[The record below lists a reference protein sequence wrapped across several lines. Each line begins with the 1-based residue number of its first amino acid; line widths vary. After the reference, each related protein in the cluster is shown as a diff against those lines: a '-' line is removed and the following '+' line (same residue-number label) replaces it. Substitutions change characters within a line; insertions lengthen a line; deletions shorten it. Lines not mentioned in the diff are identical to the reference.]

1 VPLVGEFI
9 VIEATPGIVER
20 RSDVPVVSDV
30 YCVVVNILDAY
41 GNDAVPPFLLLLMNI
56 ASAIDILPSLLTSY

>member
-1 VPLVGEFI
+1 VPLTGEFI
-9 VIEATPGIVER
+9 VIEATPGIVKR

-30 YCVVVNILDAY
+30 YCVVVNILDVY
-41 GNDAVPPFLLLLMNI
+41 GNDDVFPFLLLLIDI